1 MAINSIFSYD
11 NVLPGVF
18 TEIDSKLTGDYDT
31 SLFGTTDSIVV
42 IGTAFDGPVGVPS
55 PVYSVDHA
63 NYLFGKNYDAKTRKE
78 ASLVTGIE
86 DAWNRGC
93 RTIYGMRINGKD
105 CVKDFDFCAN
115 LNYKLRIKSRYPS
128 NLAKQC
134 YFKYDNTD
142 GLETITIY
150 KPAARATIAEKMN
163 GLVESA
169 DCIMAN
175 EIRLAED
182 YGFTKAT
189 RLSEVI
195 NLVED
200 TDVTN
205 NNVLEFQI
213 IDENGKVV
221 TNDNDAAVVTLG
233 HLFPGVY
240 FIGRESSSI
249 EKVTDVTIKLVV
261 DKTDQVPYDGFE
273 GKYFKVLNMNTDVTN
288 NMPIHY
294 SSLKDM
300 RALLE
305 KVGITMD
312 EADDYLKV
320 AEETNKAFPE
330 DKIDYEEKSLTN
342 FEIYKKL
349 GSGYAVTAVAER
361 RTDKKGNEL
370 VPRVKEASLTDSARI
385 QYLGDEGIYGI
396 LQDTKIRYH
405 VLANDINADAV
416 ISGKLPKAAEFKT
429 TVANDVEI
437 LGGLVNVKA
446 KVEKDDTYKPRKFAF
461 TVSEHPKDIISKAD
475 VAEESAKI
483 IGSDTE
489 TNILA
494 ATNVPEGEIVISTTE
509 AGIVSSTSVLY
520 VANDKGIFVASA
532 DSKYNGLYLTAKEL
546 VRVDLSLES
555 NQIIKA
561 TDVSK
566 KYIVAETNSDVFL
579 VKVGAGLD
587 SSLFLCDVNEALTT
601 DEEEFGLFT
610 IYQDSSVGTNKVMIS
625 YPKLE
630 ELTLQDFVEMLNESE
645 LAKKFVFSLTQ
656 EGRIN
661 KEEYVSDI
669 AKDYLNKEEVLE
681 ADRTRGYDYTMHIPY
696 MTTDNFARQL
706 AQHCTYTELKT
717 YPTHGV
723 IGCKTV
729 SDLSK
734 THLAEKLASVREFSW
749 DMYAKNQQGR
759 HMLDANNQP
768 YNIGRS
774 VSVTLFQNQFTTNTN
789 YTAIV
794 NGATS
799 YAAFVSQLDVGQ
811 SSTGQPIGLTPMYEF
826 SRTQLEILSALGLV
840 TLRNSFTQGY
850 VVTDG
855 VTMAPNSDLL
865 RRLFN
870 TRVMHF
876 CEDLIR
882 AACDPFLGKT
892 NNEVNRNSLS
902 TAITSNLN
910 RVLDQLIRRFE
921 FKISDDGT
929 AEQFTYID
937 IDYTIVPMNEI
948 REIRNYIKV
957 QQN

>member
-169 DCIMAN
+169 NCVMAS

-200 TDVTN
+200 TAITN
-205 NNVLEFQI
+205 NNVLELQI

-249 EKVTDVTIKLVV
+249 EKVTDVTVKLVV
-261 DKTDQVPYDGFE
+261 DETDQVPYDGFE
-273 GKYFKVLNMNTDVTN
+273 GKYFKVLNMNTDVTS

-312 EADDYLKV
+312 EADNYLKV

-330 DKIDYEEKSLTN
+330 DKVDYEEKSLTN

-361 RTDKKGNEL
+361 RTDKDNNEL
-370 VPRVKEASLTDSARI
+370 VPRVKEAPLTDSARI

-429 TVANDVEI
+429 TVANDIEI

-446 KVEKDDTYKPRKFAF
+446 KVEKDDAHKPRKFAF
-461 TVSEHPKDIISKAD
+461 TVFEHAKDVISKSD

-483 IGSDTE
+483 IGKDTE
-489 TNILA
+489 ENILA
-494 ATNVPEGEIVISTTE
+494 ATNVPEGEIVTDGS
-509 AGIVSSTSVLY
+509 ALY
-520 VANDKGIFVASA
+520 VANDKGIFVVTVEA
-532 DSKYNGLYLTAKEL
+532 KYDGLYLTG
-546 VRVDLSLES
+546 DSLLKFVNGE
-555 NQIIKA
+555 KA
-561 TDVSK
+561 EAHGVTA
-566 KYIVAETNSDVFL
+566 KYIIAETNSDVFL
-579 VKVGAGLD
+579 VEVGAGLA

-610 IYQDSSVGTNKVMIS
+610 VYQDSSVGTNKVLIS
-625 YPKLE
+625 YPKLD

-661 KEEYVSDI
+661 KEEYVGDI
-669 AKDYLNKEEVLE
+669 AKDSLNKEEVLE

-734 THLAEKLASVREFSW
+734 TYLAEKLASVREFSW

-910 RVLDQLIRRFE
+910 KVLDQLIRRFE
-921 FKISDDGT
+921 FKITDDGT

-937 IDYTIVPMNEI
+937 IDYVIVPMNEI

>member
-1 MAINSIFSYD
+1 MAINSIFDYD

-31 SLFGTTDSIVV
+31 SLFGTTDSMIV

-55 PVYSVDHA
+55 PIYSVDHA

-93 RTIYGMRINGKD
+93 RTIYGIRINGKD

-115 LNYKLRIKSRYPS
+115 LDYKLRVKSRYPS

-169 DCIMAN
+169 DCVMAT

-200 TDVTN
+200 TDITN
-205 NNVLEFQI
+205 NNVLELQI
-213 IDENGKVV
+213 IDADGKVV

-240 FIGRESSSI
+240 FIGRDSSSI
-249 EKVTDVTIKLVV
+249 ERITDVSIKLVV
-261 DKTDQVPYDGFE
+261 DEEDKLPYDGFE
-273 GKYFKVLNMNTDVTN
+273 GKYYKVLNINTDVSSK
-288 NMPIHY
+288 MPVHY

-300 RALLE
+300 RAILA

-330 DKIDYEEKSLTN
+330 DKVDYEEKSLTN

-361 RTDKKGNEL
+361 RSDSTGTEL

-385 QYLGDEGIYGI
+385 QYLGDEGIYGV

-405 VLANDINADAV
+405 VLANDINADTI
-416 ISGKLPKAAEFKT
+416 ISGKLPKASEFKT
-429 TVANDVEI
+429 TVSNDVEI

-446 KVEKDDTYKPRKFAF
+446 KIDKDDANKPRKYAF
-461 TVSEHPKDIISKAD
+461 NVFTHAKDAISKAD
-475 VAEESAKI
+475 IAAESAKI
-483 IGSDTE
+483 IGFDITDNI
-489 TNILA
+489 TN
-494 ATNVPEGEIVISTTE
+494 ATNVPEGEIATDGNE
-509 AGIVSSTSVLY
+509 LY
-520 VANDKGIFVASA
+520 VANAKGVFVKTIEP
-532 DSKYNGLYLTAKEL
+532 KYNGLYVTSDK
-546 VRVDLSLES
+546 VYRVNFGAET
-555 NQIIKA
+555 NQIAEA
-561 TDVSK
+561 TDIGK
-566 KYIVAETNSDVFL
+566 KYIIAETNSDVFL
-579 VKVGAGLD
+579 VEGGAGL
-587 SSLFLCDVNEALTT
+587 SSSKFLCDVNEALTN

-610 IYQDSSVGTNKVMIS
+610 VYQDSSVGTNKVMIS
-625 YPKLE
+625 YPDFN

-645 LAKKFVFSLTQ
+645 LAKKFEFSLTQ
-656 EGRIN
+656 EGNIN
-661 KEEYVSDI
+661 KEEYVGEI
-669 AKDYLNKEEVLE
+669 AKDYLSTKDVDKVTVLE
-681 ADRTRGYDYTMHIPY
+681 EDRTRGYDYTMHIPY

-734 THLAEKLASVREFSW
+734 TYLAEKLASVREFSW

-768 YNIGRS
+768 YNIGRA

-811 SSTGQPIGLTPMYEF
+811 SSTGQPIGFTPMYEF
-826 SRTQLEILSALGLV
+826 SRTQLQILSALGFI
-840 TLRNSFTQGY
+840 TLKNSFTQGY

-855 VTMAPNSDLL
+855 VTMAPQSDLL

-882 AACDPFLGKT
+882 AACDPFIGKT

-902 TAITSNLN
+902 TAITSKLN
-910 RVLDQLIRRFE
+910 GILDQLIRRFE
-921 FKISDDGT
+921 FKITDDGT

-937 IDYTIVPMNEI
+937 IDYVIVPMNEI

-957 QQN
+957 QRN

>member
-169 DCIMAN
+169 DCVMAS

-195 NLVED
+195 NLVEE
-200 TDVTN
+200 TAITN

-261 DKTDQVPYDGFE
+261 DENDQVPYDGFE
-273 GKYFKVLNMNTDVTN
+273 GKYFKVLNMNTDVTS

-330 DKIDYEEKSLTN
+330 DKVDYEEKSLTN

-361 RTDKKGNEL
+361 RSDKEGNEL
-370 VPRVKEASLTDSARI
+370 VPRVKEASLTDSARV

-405 VLANDINADAV
+405 VLASDINADAV

-446 KVEKDDTYKPRKFAF
+446 KVEKDDAYKPRKFAF
-461 TVSEHPKDIISKAD
+461 TVFEHPKNTVSKTE

-483 IGSDTE
+483 IGKDTE
-489 TNILA
+489 ENILA
-494 ATNVPEGEIVISTTE
+494 ATNVPEGEIVTDGS
-509 AGIVSSTSVLY
+509 ALY
-520 VANDKGIFVASA
+520 VANNKGVFVVTIDA
-532 DSKYNGLYLTAKEL
+532 KYDGLYLTT
-546 VRVDLSLES
+546 DSLLKFVNGE
-555 NQIIKA
+555 KVEHGV
-561 TDVSK
+561 TT
-566 KYIVAETNSDVFL
+566 KYIIAETNSDVFL
-579 VKVGAGLD
+579 VEIGAGLA
-587 SSLFLCDVNEALTT
+587 SSLFLCDINEALTT

-610 IYQDSSVGTNKVMIS
+610 VYQDSSVGTNKVLIS
-625 YPKLE
+625 YPKLD

-645 LAKKFVFSLTQ
+645 LSKKFVFSLTQ

-661 KEEYVSDI
+661 KEEYVGDI
-669 AKDYLNKEEVLE
+669 AKDSLNKEETLE

-723 IGCKTV
+723 IGCMTV

-734 THLAEKLASVREFSW
+734 TYLAEKLASVREFSW

-910 RVLDQLIRRFE
+910 KVLDQLIRRFE
-921 FKISDDGT
+921 FKITDDGT

-937 IDYTIVPMNEI
+937 IDYVIVPMNEI

>member
-169 DCIMAN
+169 DCVMAN

-200 TDVTN
+200 TTITN

-261 DKTDQVPYDGFE
+261 DETDQVPYDGFE
-273 GKYFKVLNMNTDVTN
+273 GKYFKVLNMNTDVTS

-330 DKIDYEEKSLTN
+330 DKVDYEEKSLTN

-361 RTDKKGNEL
+361 RTDKDDNEL
-370 VPRVKEASLTDSARI
+370 VPRVKEAALTDSARI

-446 KVEKDDTYKPRKFAF
+446 KVEKDDAYKPRKFAF
-461 TVSEHPKDIISKAD
+461 TVFEHPKNTVSKTE

-483 IGSDTE
+483 IGKDSK
-489 TNILA
+489 TNIEA
-494 ATNVPEGEIVISTTE
+494 ATNVPEGEIVTDGT
-509 AGIVSSTSVLY
+509 ALY
-520 VANDKGIFVASA
+520 IANDKGVFVVTVDA
-532 DSKYNGLYLTAKEL
+532 KYDGLYLTNDNLLKF
-546 VRVDLSLES
+546 
-555 NQIIKA
+555 
-561 TDVSK
+561 VSGVPAEAHGVTA
-566 KYIVAETNSDVFL
+566 KYIIAETNSDVFL
-579 VKVGAGLD
+579 VEVGAGLA

-610 IYQDSSVGTNKVMIS
+610 VYQDSSVGTNKVMIS

-661 KEEYVSDI
+661 KEEYVGDI
-669 AKDYLNKEEVLE
+669 AKSSLNKEEVLE

-734 THLAEKLASVREFSW
+734 TYLAEKLASIREFSW

-910 RVLDQLIRRFE
+910 KVLDQLIRRFE
-921 FKISDDGT
+921 FKITDDGT

-937 IDYTIVPMNEI
+937 IDYVIVPMNEI

>member
-18 TEIDSKLTGDYDT
+18 AEIDSKLTGDYDT

-169 DCIMAN
+169 DCVMAS

-195 NLVED
+195 NLVEE
-200 TDVTN
+200 TAITN

-261 DKTDQVPYDGFE
+261 DENDQVPYDGFG
-273 GKYFKVLNMNTDVTN
+273 GKYFKVLNMNTDVN
-288 NMPIHY
+288 SNMPIYY

-330 DKIDYEEKSLTN
+330 DKVDYEEKSLTN

-361 RTDKKGNEL
+361 RSDKEGNEL
-370 VPRVKEASLTDSARI
+370 VPRVKEASLTDSARV

-446 KVEKDDTYKPRKFAF
+446 KVEKDDAYKPRKFAF
-461 TVSEHPKDIISKAD
+461 TVFEHPKNTVSKTE

-483 IGSDTE
+483 IGKDSK
-489 TNILA
+489 TNIEA
-494 ATNVPEGEIVISTTE
+494 ATNVPEGEIVTDGS
-509 AGIVSSTSVLY
+509 ALY
-520 VANDKGIFVASA
+520 VANDKGVFVVTVDA
-532 DSKYNGLYLTAKEL
+532 KYDGLYLTSDNLLKF
-546 VRVDLSLES
+546 
-555 NQIIKA
+555 
-561 TDVSK
+561 VSGVPAEAHGVTA
-566 KYIVAETNSDVFL
+566 KYIIAETNSDVFL
-579 VKVGAGLD
+579 VEVGAGLA

-610 IYQDSSVGTNKVMIS
+610 VYQDSSVGTNKVLIS
-625 YPKLE
+625 YPKLD
-630 ELTLQDFVEMLNESE
+630 ELTLQDFVEMLNGSE
-645 LAKKFVFSLTQ
+645 LAKKFTFSLTQ

-661 KEEYVSDI
+661 KEEYVGDI
-669 AKDYLNKEEVLE
+669 AKDSLKKEETLE

-734 THLAEKLASVREFSW
+734 TYLAEKLASVREFSW

-910 RVLDQLIRRFE
+910 KVLDQLIRRFE
-921 FKISDDGT
+921 FKITDDGT

-937 IDYTIVPMNEI
+937 IDYVIVPMNEI